1 VTALYERPALKL
13 VIDAYVDPAAD
24 AEAIRRAGLMERL
37 RAQKLA
43 LTPAAG
49 RPTEGR
55 EDVEVRPDEYAAL
68 LRAAF
73 VADGVSRLLGASS
86 RRAGISTDEMEAL
99 MLARFTPTE
108 DSLRALAK
116 ERADTILAT
125 LAASGKID
133 ASRIS
138 IGTPETLAPKA
149 LGAVKASRVEFRL
162 Q

>member
-1 VTALYERPALKL
+1 
-13 VIDAYVDPAAD
+13 
-24 AEAIRRAGLMERL
+24 
-37 RAQKLA
+37 
-43 LTPAAG
+43 
-49 RPTEGR
+49 
-55 EDVEVRPDEYAAL
+55 VEVRPDEYAAL